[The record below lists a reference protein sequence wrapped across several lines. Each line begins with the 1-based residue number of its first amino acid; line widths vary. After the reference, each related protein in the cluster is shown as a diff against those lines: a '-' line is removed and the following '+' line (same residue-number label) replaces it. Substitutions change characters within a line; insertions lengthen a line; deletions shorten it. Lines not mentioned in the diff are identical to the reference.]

1 MNVVAGHEA
10 TPNMYDDNCCLA
22 STLDLMT
29 AILYEKGANNMTMV
43 SPIRLLLPARGHRK
57 DKVGQ

>member
-1 MNVVAGHEA
+1 
-10 TPNMYDDNCCLA
+10 MYDDNCCLA